1 MKKIIAALVALTMLL
16 SCLGAFAESAEE
28 VEATVYGPKIG
39 VDFYSFNAEF
49 RTMSEEYMAEGM
61 SEQEAHAQTTRD
73 LLTAIAEMGYEGVQY
88 TPWFAWYDIDAAE
101 LKTLCEELGLEQLA
115 PHYGVY
121 LNWTEEEWPEQL
133 AYLEACGINGITL
146 DHNTP
151 SQRVTGDPAIQI
163 TQDDLAAWAEQTI
176 ADIQYLFDNYEK
188 YGYEDFVVG
197 YHAHSWE
204 FVRIREYGFRNL
216 VEIIYDTFGD
226 SVIMDLDTA
235 WAATSHAGTTER
247 LTHPWEDAALG
258 EEGLVQY
265 LWENGNMFPW
275 IRLEDVNMETGYS
288 APIGQGDL
296 EWDEIISAAVAHDC
310 EWLIVQDHDE
320 EQYNRNIFES
330 LQCSIDYL
338 NEMYKSLGLERQ

>member
-1 MKKIIAALVALTMLL
+1 MKKIIAALIALTMLL
-16 SCLGAFAESAEE
+16 SGLGAFAESAEE

-39 VDFYSFNAEF
+39 VDLFNFDTEF
-49 RTMSEEYMAEGM
+49 AAMSEAYIAEGM
-61 SEQEAHAQTTRD
+61 SEQEAHAQATRD
-73 LLTAIAEMGYEGVQY
+73 LLVAVAEMGYEGVQY
-88 TPWFAWYDIDAAE
+88 TRWFEWYDIDAAE
-101 LKTLCEELGLEQLA
+101 LKALCEELGLEQLA
-115 PHYGVY
+115 PHFGIYV
-121 LNWTEEEWPEQL
+121 NWTEEEWPEWL
-133 AYLEACGINGITL
+133 AYLEACGINGITMDL
-146 DHNTP
+146 NMPFSIAGGMDN
-151 SQRVTGDPAIQI
+151 QI
-163 TQDDLAAWAEQTI
+163 TQDHLAQWAEQTI
-176 ADIQYLFDNYEK
+176 AQLQYLFDHYET

-197 YHAHSWE
+197 YHPHSWE

-226 SVIMDLDTA
+226 SVILDIDTA
-235 WAATSHAGTTER
+235 WAAISHPDGR